1 MIAELRMC
9 GLFCENTT
17 PSSEKNPVIGG
28 NYKRLEV
35 IFDNGNLRRIYSPKA
50 SEAQD
55 GPSPKEATTGCCV
68 SPQGE
73 TSVDPIDNYAPRLY
87 P

>member
-35 IFDNGNLRRIYSPKA
+35 IFDNGNLRRIYSPK
-50 SEAQD
+50 
-55 GPSPKEATTGCCV
+55 EATTGCCV

-73 TSVDPIDNYAPRLY
+73 TSADPIDNYAPRLY